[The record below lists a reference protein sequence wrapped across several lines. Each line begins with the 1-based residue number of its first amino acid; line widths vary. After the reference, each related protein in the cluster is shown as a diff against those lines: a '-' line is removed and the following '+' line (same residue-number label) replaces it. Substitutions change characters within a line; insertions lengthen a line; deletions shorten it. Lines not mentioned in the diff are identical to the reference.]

1 MLTPVN
7 VYAAT
12 NSDDPMKGR
21 VGPIVGSIVFF
32 AIAPGTIA
40 GLIPYALTGWA
51 QGTTS
56 SVAPAVRM
64 PGMLLC
70 AAGLALILD
79 CFARFALQ
87 GRGTP
92 APIAPTEH
100 LVVSGAYRYVRN
112 PMYVAVLSIVVGQ
125 ALFFGS
131 TRLMAYAAVVWLAFH
146 LFVRLYEEPTLHA
159 RYGASYDRYCEQ
171 VGRWWPTWRAKG

>member
-1 MLTPVN
+1 
-7 VYAAT
+7 
-12 NSDDPMKGR
+12 MKGR
-21 VGPIVGSIVFF
+21 FAPIVGSIVFF

-40 GLIPYALTGWA
+40 GLIPYALTGWTPGA
-51 QGTTS
+51 AS
-56 SVAPAVRM
+56 SVVPAV
-64 PGMLLC
+64 PVAGILLC
-70 AAGLALILD
+70 AGGLALILD

-131 TRLMAYAAVVWLAFH
+131 TRLMAYAAVVWLAFQ
-146 LFVRLYEEPTLHA
+146 LFVGLYEEPTLHA
-159 RYGASYDRYCEQ
+159 RYGASYDRYCER
-171 VGRWWPTWRAKG
+171 VGRWWPTFKH